1 MDFRIG
7 VLASRL
13 FLEIMVCFVAIEIRA
28 VFFVWGFL
36 YCPHGMNAVYDNQI
50 FALVWAV
57 WIQFGRDRT
66 LASLPTTLKSCYF
79 LGTQRRRRTKRSIKD
94 NPASIPTIFIRSR
107 PKLII
112 YLTIPL
118 EIRFEIFSMIAS
130 RSHTIT
136 IAPGVCIA
144 STDDSPD
151 SEPAMPNPKQKSSNG
166 EDEFHE
172 APPIAFRSGG
182 RRSVPRPYGP
192 KEAQQKIVTLECWNR
207 AMRKAMVACF
217 TDTPA
222 LVRMSAA
229 LSGL

>member
-1 MDFRIG
+1 MG
-7 VLASRL
+7 KKQ
-13 FLEIMVCFVAIEIRA
+13 
-28 VFFVWGFL
+28 
-36 YCPHGMNAVYDNQI
+36 PNARNSS
-50 FALVWAV
+50 A
-57 WIQFGRDRT
+57 
-66 LASLPTTLKSCYF
+66 
-79 LGTQRRRRTKRSIKD
+79 RSAGDEQNAPLKD

-172 APPIAFRSGG
+172 APPVHPMFRDYDPAVNDVQDC
-182 RRSVPRPYGP
+182 VPVGW
-192 KEAQQKIVTLECWNR
+192 EEEC
-207 AMRKAMVACF
+207 
-217 TDTPA
+217 
-222 LVRMSAA
+222 S
-229 LSGL
+229 